1 MTGAGAQS
9 WPGEDLTSDATT
21 LEVQATER
29 LGGLSSAEAEQLLA
43 EFGPNVTAEE
53 RPRIWGSLVHKLW
66 APVPWMLEATILLE
80 LWLGKTAEAAVV
92 AVLLAFNAFV
102 SIVQEGRAQAALALL
117 RQRLTVVA
125 RVKRDGRWQQ
135 VPSRLL
141 VPGDVVHLRVGD
153 VTPADVGIETGNLQ
167 ADQSVL
173 TGESV
178 PVELQAG
185 GTAYA
190 GSVITRGEAT
200 GTVAATGS
208 RTFFG
213 RTAELVRT
221 ARTASHLET
230 VVMRIVRNLVA
241 LDLLLAV
248 VVVAYTLVTGG
259 IRMELLS
266 FAVVL
271 LLASVPV
278 ALPATFALASALGS
292 LELTKHG
299 ILVTRLSAIEEAAS
313 LDVFCIDKTGT
324 VTANQLEVIELRA
337 YPPRDEAA
345 LLRLASAASD
355 VATQDPID
363 LAILARA
370 KETGVDP
377 DSLDRLQFLPFDP
390 ATKRSEAVVREG
402 DSRVRALK
410 GAPSVL
416 ADLCSQ
422 TPASLQVDLEDMGK
436 RGLRVLAVATGSGT
450 ELQLVGLIGLQDP
463 PRPDS
468 KEQLSTLVRLGVRPM
483 MVTGDGLQTARAIAD
498 QVGLHGRSCDASELR
513 QTDAAETCSV
523 FAGVLPEDKFTLVK
537 SLQAQGHVVGMTGD
551 GVNDAPALRQAEV
564 GVAVA
569 NAADVAKAAAS
580 MVLTGAGLSGLV
592 TAIESSRRI
601 YQRML
606 TYALNASV
614 KKMEIPIF
622 LSIVLLTTG
631 RLALTPLLMV
641 LLLFTNDFAAMAIT
655 TDSVSSSQR
664 PNRWRVSQL
673 LLGALGIAIPFLIA
687 TLGVFWL
694 GQHWLRF
701 DAARLQTLI
710 FLTLVFTS
718 QATIYLV
725 REPRRLWSSRP
736 SLPLLAVSTVDIAIV
751 ILFASVGWFMAPVG
765 LLISLMLLVA
775 IAIYTLAVDSIKMGL
790 FQRLHLHEI

>member
-377 DSLDRLQFLPFDP
+377 DSLDRLQFVPFDP

-436 RGLRVLAVATGSGT
+436 RGLRVLAVASGSGT

-725 REPRRLWSSRP
+725 REPRRLWSSPP

>member
-377 DSLDRLQFLPFDP
+377 DSLDRLQFVPFDP

-436 RGLRVLAVATGSGT
+436 RGLRVLAVASGSGT

>member
-9 WPGEDLTSDATT
+9 WPGEDLTATT
-21 LEVQATER
+21 VETDAPER
-29 LGGLSSAEAEQLLA
+29 PGGLSGAEAERLLQ
-43 EFGPNVTAEE
+43 EFGPNVTVEE
-53 RPRIWGSLVHKLW
+53 RPRIWRSLVHKLW

-117 RQRLTVVA
+117 RQRLTVLA
-125 RVKRDGRWQQ
+125 RVRRDGRWQQ

-178 PVELQAG
+178 PVERQAG

-208 RTFFG
+208 GTFFG

-230 VVMRIVRNLVA
+230 VIMRIVRNLVA

-248 VVVAYTLVTGG
+248 VVLAYTLVTGG
-259 IRMELLS
+259 IRMEVLS

-292 LELTKHG
+292 LELTKQG

-324 VTANQLEVIELRA
+324 VTANQLEVTELRA
-337 YPPRDEAA
+337 YLPRDEAA

-370 KETGVDP
+370 TETGVEP
-377 DSLDRLQFLPFDP
+377 DLLDRLQFLPFDP

-402 DSRVRALK
+402 DSKVRALK

-422 TPASLQVDLEDMGK
+422 TPASLQFDLEDMGK

-450 ELQLVGLIGLQDP
+450 DLQLVGLIGLQDP

-468 KEQLSTLVRLGVRPM
+468 KEQLSTLLRLGVRPI
-483 MVTGDGLQTARAIAD
+483 MVTGDGPQTARAIAD
-498 QVGLHGRSCDASELR
+498 QVGLHGRSCDASEMR
-513 QTDAAETCSV
+513 QTDAAEACSV

-580 MVLTGAGLSGLV
+580 MVLIGAGLSGLV

-622 LSIVLLTTG
+622 LSIILLTTG

-694 GQHWLRF
+694 GLHWLRF

-736 SLPLLAVSTVDIAIV
+736 SLPLLAVSTIDIGIV
-751 ILFASVGWFMAPVG
+751 ILLASMGWFMAPVG
-765 LLISLMLLVA
+765 LLIPLMLLVA
-775 IAIYTLAVDSIKMGL
+775 VAVYALAVDSIKMGL
-790 FQRLHLHEI
+790 FQRLHLHEV

>member
-9 WPGEDLTSDATT
+9 WPGEDLTSAATT
-21 LEVQATER
+21 LEIQATER
-29 LGGLSSAEAEQLLA
+29 LGGLSSAEAEQLLQ

-53 RPRIWGSLVHKLW
+53 RPLIWRSVVHKLW

-117 RQRLTVVA
+117 RQRLTVLA
-125 RVKRDGRWQQ
+125 RVRRDGRWQQ

-153 VTPADVGIETGNLQ
+153 VTPADVGIDMGNVQ

-178 PVELQAG
+178 PVELQVG

-221 ARTASHLET
+221 AKTASHLQT
-230 VVMRIVRNLVA
+230 VIMRIVRNLVA
-241 LDLLLAV
+241 LDLLLAAA
-248 VVVAYTLVTGG
+248 VVAYTLVTGG
-259 IRMELLS
+259 IRMEVLS

-292 LELTKHG
+292 VELTKQG

-324 VTANQLEVIELRA
+324 VTANQLEVTALRA

-355 VATQDPID
+355 KATQDPID

-370 KETGVDP
+370 KETGVEPDP
-377 DSLDRLQFLPFDP
+377 LDRLQFLPFDP

-402 DSRVRALK
+402 DSRLRALK

-416 ADLCSQ
+416 ADLCRQ
-422 TPASLQVDLEDMGK
+422 TPASLQVDLEDMG
-436 RGLRVLAVATGSGT
+436 REA
-450 ELQLVGLIGLQDP
+450 
-463 PRPDS
+463 
-468 KEQLSTLVRLGVRPM
+468 
-483 MVTGDGLQTARAIAD
+483 
-498 QVGLHGRSCDASELR
+498 
-513 QTDAAETCSV
+513 
-523 FAGVLPEDKFTLVK
+523 F
-537 SLQAQGHVVGMTGD
+537 
-551 GVNDAPALRQAEV
+551 
-564 GVAVA
+564 
-569 NAADVAKAAAS
+569 
-580 MVLTGAGLSGLV
+580 
-592 TAIESSRRI
+592 
-601 YQRML
+601 
-606 TYALNASV
+606 
-614 KKMEIPIF
+614 
-622 LSIVLLTTG
+622 
-631 RLALTPLLMV
+631 
-641 LLLFTNDFAAMAIT
+641 
-655 TDSVSSSQR
+655 
-664 PNRWRVSQL
+664 
-673 LLGALGIAIPFLIA
+673 
-687 TLGVFWL
+687 VFW
-694 GQHWLRF
+694 R
-701 DAARLQTLI
+701 
-710 FLTLVFTS
+710 S
-718 QATIYLV
+718 
-725 REPRRLWSSRP
+725 P
-736 SLPLLAVSTVDIAIV
+736 SDR
-751 ILFASVGWFMAPVG
+751 APSC
-765 LLISLMLLVA
+765 SL
-775 IAIYTLAVDSIKMGL
+775 
-790 FQRLHLHEI
+790 

>member
-736 SLPLLAVSTVDIAIV
+736 SLPLLAVSTVDIGIV